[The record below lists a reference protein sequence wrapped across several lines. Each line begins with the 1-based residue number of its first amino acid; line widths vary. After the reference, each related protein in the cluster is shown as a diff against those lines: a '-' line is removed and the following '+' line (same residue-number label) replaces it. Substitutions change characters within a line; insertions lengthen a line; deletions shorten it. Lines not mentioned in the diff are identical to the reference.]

1 MKLKIK
7 NKNGVILKTKNTVVT
22 EDIEV
27 VPDESIINGSG
38 SYEDGDEL
46 VYGGE
51 KATQYGQVLVTDEK
65 IDLMANEVLDM
76 AGETQGQTLDELTTT
91 LEGVNNE
98 INTQGD
104 LIAQLQA
111 AVDSLP
117 EAGGG
122 SGENTESCEVT
133 VKRNFSPM
141 NTEYVLYYTTPS
153 LEIATLTVPAG
164 DSTATIYCAKNTII
178 ALNTN
183 PGLSDVEGSITPLLA
198 VNFCVT
204 GSGYIY
210 LE

>member
-46 VYGGE
+46 VYGGK
-51 KATQYGQVLVTDEK
+51 KATQYGQVLVTDKK

-91 LEGVNNE
+91 LEGVNSE

-117 EAGGG
+117 EAGGYVKP
-122 SGENTESCEVT
+122 SGTLDITENG
-133 VKRNFSPM
+133 
-141 NTEYVLYYTTPS
+141 EYVVAEYEKVNVNISGLTETEIQTK
-153 LEIATLTVPAG
+153 LEA
-164 DSTATIYCAKNTII
+164 DY
-178 ALNTN
+178 
-183 PGLSDVEGSITPLLA
+183 
-198 VNFCVT
+198 
-204 GSGYIY
+204 
-210 LE
+210 

>member
-46 VYGGE
+46 VYGGK
-51 KATQYGQVLVTDEK
+51 KATQYGQVLVTDKK

-76 AGETQGQTLDELTTT
+76 TGETQGQTLDELTTT

-98 INTQGD
+98 ISTQGD

-117 EAGGG
+117 EAGSG
-122 SGENTESCEVT
+122 SGEDVTAEV
-133 VKRNFSPM
+133 F
-141 NTEYVLYYTTPS
+141 EYTNKIAS
-153 LEIATLTVPAG
+153 LESAVASLET
-164 DSTATIYCAKNTII
+164 
-178 ALNTN
+178 
-183 PGLSDVEGSITPLLA
+183 ELA
-198 VNFCVT
+198 NKASGGT
-204 GSGYIY
+204 GSGS
-210 LE
+210 LETCSLTLDFSANVNSAAIGCDIIDENGDAIGATMYMD